1 MKVIH
6 GIGFTNEE
14 TEGYRR
20 QCFTNLWEAMR
31 VCLETMQE
39 RGIRLADNENRVSR

>member
-6 GIGFTNEE
+6 GIGFTDEE

-20 QCFTNLWEAMR
+20 QVFSNLWEGMR
-31 VCLETMQE
+31 VCLEAMQE
-39 RGIRLADNENRVSR
+39 LGLRLSDDGNRVSR